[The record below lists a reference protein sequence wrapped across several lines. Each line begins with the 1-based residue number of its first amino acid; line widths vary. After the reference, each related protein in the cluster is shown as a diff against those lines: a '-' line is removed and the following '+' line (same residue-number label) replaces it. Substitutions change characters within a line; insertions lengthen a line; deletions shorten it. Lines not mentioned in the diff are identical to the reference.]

1 MTLKPASI
9 LTALLVIAAAVIFF
23 APAPAGVSANTMHA
37 AALVL
42 LTIGLWAIG
51 ALPEHITGFLFLMLA
66 MVLAVAPA
74 QVVFSGFA
82 SATLWLVLG
91 GLIMAEAVN
100 RTGLARRLAA
110 VLFARFTRS
119 YVQLVAAVV
128 AAAIVLSFVMPAT
141 VGRVLLLLPIVSALG
156 ERVGFERGS
165 AGYHGLC
172 LAALMTTYQCGTTV
186 LTANAPNLVLAGSA
200 EALYGAQITYAEYLW
215 VQFPVMGLIKGAAI
229 IAFVCWLFPA
239 EARPAPDA
247 RKGAPLT
254 PEQRRMAAI
263 LVAALALWATDFL
276 HGIKA
281 GWVALAAGIACLLPR
296 VGVMPVSAF
305 GDVRL
310 GPYFYVG
317 ATLGL
322 GLVTQTTGLSE
333 ALGKLLQGALSI
345 GSGADF
351 VNFVT
356 LTLLA
361 TVAGLF
367 TTNPAQPAVLA
378 PLAEYFAQAAGW
390 PLKAALMTIGVGFTT
405 FVLPY
410 QVPPVVV
417 GMQVAELRVATVLK
431 LALPLLAFSLLVL
444 LPLQYLWWRLIGYFG

>member
-1 MTLKPASI
+1 MKPVTI
-9 LTALLVIAAAVIFF
+9 LAWLMVAAAVAVYFM
-23 APAPAGVSANTMHA
+23 PPPAGFSSDTMRA
-37 AALVL
+37 AALVVF
-42 LTIGLWAIG
+42 TIGLWATG
-51 ALPEHITGFLFLMLA
+51 VLPEHITGFLFLMLA

-100 RTGLARRLAA
+100 RTGLARRLAG
-110 VLFARFTRS
+110 VLFARFALS

-128 AAAIVLSFVMPAT
+128 GASIVLAFVMPAT
-141 VGRVLLLLPIVSALG
+141 LGRVLLMLPIVSALA

-165 AGYHGLC
+165 TGYNGLC
-172 LAALMTTYQCGTTV
+172 LAALVTTYQSGTAI

-200 EALYGAQITYAEYLW
+200 EALYGVQITYAEYLW
-215 VQFPVMGLIKGAAI
+215 VQLPVLGVLKGVAI
-229 IAFVCWLFPA
+229 IAFVCWLFRAEVHPA
-239 EARPAPDA
+239 QQADAPT
-247 RKGAPLT
+247 PLT
-254 PEQRRMAAI
+254 PEERRMVAI
-263 LVAALALWATDFL
+263 LVVALALWATDFL
-276 HGIKA
+276 HGIKS

-333 ALGKLLQGALSI
+333 ALGNLVQGVLSI
-345 GSGADF
+345 GAGADF
-351 VNFVT
+351 ANFIT
-356 LTLLA
+356 LALLA
-361 TVAGLF
+361 TFAGLF
-367 TTNPAQPAVLA
+367 TTNPAQPAVLS
-378 PLAEYFAQAAGW
+378 PLAEYLAQATGW
-390 PLKAALMTIGVGFTT
+390 PLKAALMTIGIGFTT

-410 QVPPVVV
+410 QVPPMVV
-417 GMQVAELRVATVLK
+417 GMQVGALRVATVLR
-431 LALPLLAFSLLVL
+431 LSLPLLAFSLVVL

>member
-1 MTLKPASI
+1 MKPVTV
-9 LTALLVIAAAVIFF
+9 LTLLVVAASVAVYLT
-23 APAPAGVSANTMHA
+23 PPPAGLSANTMHA
-37 AALVL
+37 AALVV

-51 ALPEHITGFLFLMLA
+51 ALPEHITGFLFLTLA

-74 QVVFSGFA
+74 PVVFSGFA

-100 RTGLARRLAA
+100 RTGLARRLAG
-110 VLFARFTRS
+110 VVFERFAQS
-119 YVQLVAAVV
+119 YAQLVTAVV
-128 AAAIVLSFVMPAT
+128 VAAIVLSFVMPAT
-141 VGRVLLLLPIVSALG
+141 IGRVLLLLPIVSALG
-156 ERVGFERGS
+156 ERVGFEYGS
-165 AGYHGLC
+165 TGYNGLC
-172 LAALMTTYQCGTTV
+172 LAALMATYQCGTTV

-200 EALYGAQITYAEYLW
+200 EALYGVQITYAEYLW
-215 VQFPVMGLIKGAAI
+215 VQFPVLGLVKAAAI
-229 IAFVCWLFPA
+229 VALVCRLFPA
-239 EARPAPDA
+239 AVRPAPAA
-247 RKGAPLT
+247 RAAAPLS
-254 PEQRRMAAI
+254 PAEQRMAAI
-263 LVAALALWATDFL
+263 LVVALALWATDFL
-276 HGIKA
+276 HGVKA
-281 GWVALAAGIACLLPR
+281 GWIALAAGIVCLLPR

-333 ALGKLLQGALSI
+333 ALGRLLQGVLAI
-345 GSGADF
+345 ETGAHF
-351 VNFVT
+351 VNFVS
-356 LTLLA
+356 LSLLA
-361 TVAGLF
+361 TLAGLF

-378 PLAEYFAQAAGW
+378 PLAEYFAEATGW

-405 FVLPY
+405 LVLPY

-417 GMQVAELRVATVLK
+417 GMQVGGLRVATVLR
-431 LALPLLAFSLLVL
+431 LALPLLAFSLLAL